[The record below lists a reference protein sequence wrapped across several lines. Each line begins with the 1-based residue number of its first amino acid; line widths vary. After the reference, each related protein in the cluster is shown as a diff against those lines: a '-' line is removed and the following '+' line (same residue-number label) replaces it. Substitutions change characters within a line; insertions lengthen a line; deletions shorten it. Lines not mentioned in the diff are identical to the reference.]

1 VSGKTRRQE
10 IRMDRR
16 IARTRS
22 MLQRALI
29 GLMTRK
35 GYDAITVE
43 EVCQEADIGR
53 STFYAHFTGKDHL
66 KRSGLDDHL
75 RAMLLEH
82 QRAAAQRPLDGGF
95 GFVLPFLEHAR
106 GQLDL
111 YRALVSKGGVATTT
125 AMLRRIVTELVRNE
139 LSSRPAPRGL
149 RPEVATAFVV
159 GGFMSLLTWWLDGG
173 ARLPPAEL
181 DAMFRQLVSQ
191 GLGEGR
197 AEEPGPPAGA
207 TP

>member
-1 VSGKTRRQE
+1 
-10 IRMDRR
+10 
-16 IARTRS
+16 

-29 GLMTRK
+29 SLMTRK

-43 EVCQEADIGR
+43 EVCDEADIGR

-82 QRAAAQRPLDGGF
+82 QRAAALRPLDGGF

-106 GQLDL
+106 EQLDL

-125 AMLRRIVTELVRNE
+125 TMLRQIVTELVRNE
-139 LSSRPAPRGL
+139 LAHKPAPSGVRQ
-149 RPEVATAFVV
+149 EVATAFVV

-173 ARLPPAEL
+173 TRLAPAEL
-181 DAMFRQLVSQ
+181 DEMFRRLVLQ
-191 GLGEGR
+191 GLGD
-197 AEEPGPPAGA
+197 AGA
-207 TP
+207 ESSASAEGAP

>member
-1 VSGKTRRQE
+1 
-10 IRMDRR
+10 MDRR

-29 GLMTRK
+29 SLMTRK

-43 EVCQEADIGR
+43 EVCDEADIGR

-75 RAMLLEH
+75 RGMLLEH
-82 QRAAAQRPLDGGF
+82 QRAAALRPLDGGF

-106 GQLDL
+106 EQLDL

-125 AMLRRIVTELVRNE
+125 AMLRQIVTELVRNE
-139 LSSRPAPRGL
+139 LVHRPAPSDV

-173 ARLPPAEL
+173 ARLAPAEL
-181 DAMFRQLVSQ
+181 DVMFRRLVRQ
-191 GLGEGR
+191 GLGDGAQLTGAEG
-197 AEEPGPPAGA
+197 AP
-207 TP
+207 

>member
-1 VSGKTRRQE
+1 
-10 IRMDRR
+10 MDRR

-22 MLQRALI
+22 MLQQALI
-29 GLMTRK
+29 SLMTRK

-43 EVCQEADIGR
+43 EVCQEANIGR

-82 QRAAAQRPLDGGF
+82 QRAATLRPLDGGF

-106 GQLDL
+106 GHLDL
-111 YRALVSKGGVATTT
+111 YRALASKGGVTTTT
-125 AMLRRIVTELVRNE
+125 AMLREIVTELVRNE
-139 LSSRPAPRGL
+139 LARRPAPGGL
-149 RPEVATAFVV
+149 TSEVVTAFVV

-173 ARLPPAEL
+173 AHLAPAEL
-181 DAMFRQLVSQ
+181 DVMFRRLVLQ
-191 GLGEGR
+191 GLGDG
-197 AEEPGPPAGA
+197 GGA
-207 TP
+207 QAV

>member
-1 VSGKTRRQE
+1 
-10 IRMDRR
+10 MDRR

-22 MLQRALI
+22 MLQGALI
-29 GLMTRK
+29 SLMTRK

-43 EVCQEADIGR
+43 EVCEEADIGR

-66 KRSGLDDHL
+66 KRSGLDDNL
-75 RAMLLEH
+75 RSMLLEH
-82 QRAAAQRPLDGGF
+82 QRAAALGPLDGGF

-106 GQLDL
+106 EQLDL

-125 AMLRRIVTELVRNE
+125 AMLRQIVTELVRNE
-139 LSSRPAPRGL
+139 LAL
-149 RPEVATAFVV
+149 RPIRSELRPDVVTSFVV

-181 DAMFRQLVSQ
+181 DVMFRRLVLQ
-191 GLGEGR
+191 GLSDDS
-197 AEEPGPPAGA
+197 AEQPG
-207 TP
+207 